1 MEPIFA
7 RLGVK
12 HQSRNFGNGG
22 LGTQHN
28 AFAGGSIWGPD
39 VDMLMWDS
47 GMTEGGNRDPDL
59 MMRQGM
65 IGGMKVPVLWNFNH
79 PTMITYHEKADV
91 DIILNGAF
99 SSSRLGVPQQDTLED
114 IDKTVWASK
123 FLKCGQELKGH
134 CRANEYNG
142 TCWVE
147 RPDLPPPSTQKKE
160 PGGRAA
166 WHPGNRIHQILGR
179 TLAMTI
185 LFALHD
191 ALTMWSESGSEAD
204 AYKLEDH
211 VWHVTEY
218 YENQR
223 TKVQLVDPMETGC
236 GAFEKEH
243 GIGWVCKVPF
253 KVSYIIITVYRIVSI
268 QAIQTLRCVY
278 SIDLQANNICISFVF
293 QQKRDEPS
301 LPLEP
306 MRTSRACAPSC
317 QRQ

>member
-1 MEPIFA
+1 VAWIVEPIFA

-65 IGGMKVPVLWNFNH
+65 IGGMKVPVLWNFNAG
-79 PTMITYHEKADV
+79 TMIKYHEKADV
-91 DIILNGAF
+91 DIIWNAN
-99 SSSRLGVPQQDTLED
+99 SRLGVPQQNTLED

-123 FLKCGQELKGH
+123 FLKCGPELKAH

-147 RPDLPPPSTQKKE
+147 RPDMPRPDKQQKE
-160 PGGRAA
+160 PGGRAG
-166 WHPGNRIHQILGR
+166 WHPGNRIHQIRGR
-179 TLAMTI
+179 TMAMTI

-191 ALTMWSESGSEAD
+191 ALTMWSESGSGTD

-223 TKVQLVDPMETGC
+223 TKVQALDPKETGC
-236 GAFEKEH
+236 GDFEKMNM
-243 GIGWVCKVPF
+243 GYFCKVPF
-253 KVSYIIITVYRIVSI
+253 KVSYIINAVYRIVSTQVI
-268 QAIQTLRCVY
+268 HILQCVY
-278 SIDLQANNICISFVF
+278 LYAS
-293 QQKRDEPS
+293 
-301 LPLEP
+301 
-306 MRTSRACAPSC
+306 
-317 QRQ
+317 